1 MKFKVMATSV
11 DYAEDLVEKYPQLRK
26 YGHELVIDKEA
37 FFKRHMNP
45 IAKEFEKEIFNFVDD
60 NYRDTEIINNDKP
73 KHCEDITQTVIEKY
87 CNDDIDRL
95 VDAISVFMDDI
106 YELVD
111 TISEFINEL
120 SEYIP
125 LKSYELDDYIPLKE
139 FDEDEYFDVA
149 ADTNLV
155 DYIGSRFPIISYILK
170 TRPP

>member
-1 MKFKVMATSV
+1 M
-11 DYAEDLVEKYPQLRK
+11 
-26 YGHELVIDKEA
+26 
-37 FFKRHMNP
+37 
-45 IAKEFEKEIFNFVDD
+45 
-60 NYRDTEIINNDKP
+60 
-73 KHCEDITQTVIEKY
+73 
-87 CNDDIDRL
+87 DDIDRL

-125 LKSYELDDYIPLKE
+125 LKSYELDDYIPLKK

-155 DYIGSRFPIISYILK
+155 DYIGSRVPIISYILK